1 MPAGIHL
8 RPQGRAE
15 RSHAVRPV
23 MSFCSG
29 FCYPCYIDICVY
41 VFILQFKSLAY
52 FYFQIPQLPKMVPG
66 GPKIEFQRES
76 MSQLLR
82 SLGTLDS
89 RGLQSS
95 VILTEI
101 AAVAQPCP
109 EEARPKRVLGR
120 SDIPRTTL
128 LASSAKP

>member
-1 MPAGIHL
+1 MPAGIRL

-15 RSHAVRPV
+15 WSRAVLPV
-23 MSFCSG
+23 MSFCSV
-29 FCYPCYIDICVY
+29 FCYPCYMCVY

-82 SLGTLDS
+82 SLGMLDS

-109 EEARPKRVLGR
+109 EEAWPKRVLGR
-120 SDIPRTTL
+120 SDIPRITL

>member
-66 GPKIEFQRES
+66 GPGVKR
-76 MSQLLR
+76 SQLLR